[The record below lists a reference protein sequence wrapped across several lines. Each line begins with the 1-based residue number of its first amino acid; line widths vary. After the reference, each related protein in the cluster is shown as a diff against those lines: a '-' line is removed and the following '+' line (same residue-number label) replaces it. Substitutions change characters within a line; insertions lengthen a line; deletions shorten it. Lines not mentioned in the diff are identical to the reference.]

1 MDNAGLSKLEQKTA
15 MSLALVFGLR
25 MLGLFMIM
33 PVFAIYGRDLVGYS
47 PLWVGIVIGAY
58 GLTQAILQIPM
69 GQLSDRIGRK
79 PVIIGGLI
87 LFFIGSVIAGLAD
100 SVYGVALGRIIQG
113 TGAVASAILALAAD
127 ITREQ
132 QRSKV
137 MAVIGMCIGLSFAF
151 SLVAGPLLA
160 QWFGLQGIFLITAA
174 LALIG
179 IIVVHFVV
187 PNSTTKAPTGD
198 ASTDSHKLKAMLR
211 NPQLLRL
218 DAGIFLLHLTLTAVF
233 VSLPFELESAGLAGE
248 HHWWLYFPALLL
260 SFVLMVP
267 MLIIAAK
274 KKMNKQ
280 FFLSSIGLMALAL
293 CVMGSASGSLALFG
307 IAILLYFTAFNFLEA
322 SLPAM
327 ISMSAPA
334 GAKGSAMGVYSTS
347 QFAGAFCG
355 GILAGGLYNQL
366 GAQGLFFAI
375 AAVMG
380 IWFIISLGLE
390 NVGQVT
396 AHTISVA
403 IKNQHEA
410 ELIAEKLISLSGIN
424 EAVVV
429 LEEQVAYLKATND
442 FELDQAL
449 DLVREQHRS

>member
-1 MDNAGLSKLEQKTA
+1 MDNVALSKLEQKTA
-15 MSLALVFGLR
+15 VSLALVFGLR

-33 PVFAIYGRDLVGYS
+33 PVFAIYGRDLIGYS

-79 PVIIGGLI
+79 PVII
-87 LFFIGSVIAGLAD
+87 AGLGLFCLGSIVAGMAD
-100 SVYGVALGRIIQG
+100 SVYGVAFGRILQG

-132 QRSKV
+132 QRPKV

-151 SLVAGPLLA
+151 SLVTGPVLA
-160 QWFGLQGIFLITAA
+160 QWIGLKGIFFVTAA
-174 LALIG
+174 LAIVGML
-179 IIVVHFVV
+179 VVHYIV
-187 PNSTTKAPTGD
+187 PNVTTKAPAGD
-198 ASTDSHKLKAMLR
+198 ASTNKNKLRAMLR
-211 NPQLLRL
+211 DPQLLRL
-218 DAGIFLLHLTLTAVF
+218 DVGIFLLHLTLTAVF
-233 VSLPFELESAGLAGE
+233 VSLPFELEAAGLVGE
-248 HHWWLYFPALLL
+248 HHWWIYFPALLL

-280 FFLSSIGLMALAL
+280 FFLFAIALMGVAL
-293 CVMGSASGSLALFG
+293 CVMGFANGNLWLFG
-307 IAILLYFTAFNFLEA
+307 LAIVLYFTAFNFLEA

-334 GAKGSAMGVYSTS
+334 GAKGSAMGIYSTS

-355 GILAGGLYNQL
+355 GIIAGSLYSQL
-366 GAQGLFFAI
+366 GSQGLFFII
-375 AAVMG
+375 AAVM
-380 IWFIISLGLE
+380 IVWFIISLGLE
-390 NVGQVT
+390 NVGQVK
-396 AHTISVA
+396 AHTIAVTIS
-403 IKNQHEA
+403 NQREA

-429 LEEQVAYLKATND
+429 LEEQVAYLKATKD
-442 FELDQAL
+442 FEIDQAL
-449 DLVREQHRS
+449 NLVREQHRS

>member
-1 MDNAGLSKLEQKTA
+1 MDNVALSKLEQKTA
-15 MSLALVFGLR
+15 VSLALVFGLR

-33 PVFAIYGRDLVGYS
+33 PVFAIYGRDLIGYS

-79 PVIIGGLI
+79 PVIIAGLG
-87 LFFIGSVIAGLAD
+87 LFCLGSIVAGLAD
-100 SVYGVALGRIIQG
+100 SVYGVAFGRVLQG

-132 QRSKV
+132 QRPKV

-151 SLVAGPLLA
+151 SLVAGPVLA
-160 QWFGLQGIFLITAA
+160 QWIGLKGIFFVTAV
-174 LALIG
+174 LAIIG
-179 IIVVHFVV
+179 ILVVHFIV
-187 PNSTTKAPTGD
+187 PNAISKAPAGD
-198 ASTDSHKLKAMLR
+198 ASTNRDKLRAMLR
-211 NPQLLRL
+211 DPQLLRL

-233 VSLPFELESAGLAGE
+233 VSLPFELESAGLVGE
-248 HHWWLYFPALLL
+248 HHWWIYFPALLL
-260 SFVLMVP
+260 SFVFMVP
-267 MLIIAAK
+267 MLIIAAN

-280 FFLSSIGLMALAL
+280 FFLFAIALMGLAL
-293 CVMGSASGSLALFG
+293 CIMGFANGNLWLLAL
-307 IAILLYFTAFNFLEA
+307 AILLYFTAFNFLEA

-334 GAKGSAMGVYSTS
+334 GAKGSAMGIYSTS

-355 GILAGGLYNQL
+355 GIIAGSLYSQL
-366 GAQGLFFAI
+366 GSQGLFFII
-375 AAVMG
+375 AAVM
-380 IWFIISLGLE
+380 IVWFVISLGLE
-390 NVGQVT
+390 NVGQVK
-396 AHTISVA
+396 AHTISVT
-403 IKNQHEA
+403 IVNQREA

-429 LEEQVAYLKATND
+429 LEEQVAYLKATKD
-442 FELDQAL
+442 FEIDQAL
-449 DLVREQHRS
+449 NLVREQHRS

>member
-1 MDNAGLSKLEQKTA
+1 MDNVALSKLEQKTA
-15 MSLALVFGLR
+15 VSLALVFGLR

-33 PVFAIYGRDLVGYS
+33 PVFAIYGRDLIGYS

-79 PVIIGGLI
+79 PVIIAGLG
-87 LFFIGSVIAGLAD
+87 LFCLGSIVAGLAD
-100 SVYGVALGRIIQG
+100 SVYGVAFGRVLQG

-132 QRSKV
+132 QRPKV

-151 SLVAGPLLA
+151 SLVAGPVLA
-160 QWFGLQGIFLITAA
+160 QWIGLKGIFFVTAV
-174 LALIG
+174 LAIIG
-179 IIVVHFVV
+179 MLVVHFIV
-187 PNSTTKAPTGD
+187 PNATAKAPKGD
-198 ASTDSHKLKAMLR
+198 ASTNRHKLRAMLR
-211 NPQLLRL
+211 DPQLLRL

-233 VSLPFELESAGLAGE
+233 VSLPFELESAGLVGE
-248 HHWWLYFPALLL
+248 HHWWIYFPALLL

-280 FFLSSIGLMALAL
+280 FFLFAIALMGLAL
-293 CVMGSASGSLALFG
+293 CVMGFANGNLWLFALA
-307 IAILLYFTAFNFLEA
+307 IVLYFTAFNFLEA

-355 GILAGGLYNQL
+355 GIMAGSLYSQL
-366 GAQGLFFAI
+366 GAQGLFFVI
-375 AAVMG
+375 AAVM
-380 IWFIISLGLE
+380 IVWFAISLGLE
-390 NVGQVT
+390 NVGQVK
-396 AHTISVA
+396 ALTISVTIA
-403 IKNQHEA
+403 NQREA

-429 LEEQVAYLKATND
+429 LEEQVAYLKATKD
-442 FELDQAL
+442 FEIDQAL
-449 DLVREQHRS
+449 NLVREQHRS

>member
-1 MDNAGLSKLEQKTA
+1 MDNVALSKLEQKTA
-15 MSLALVFGLR
+15 VSLALVFGLR

-33 PVFAIYGRDLVGYS
+33 PVFAIYGRDLIGYS

-58 GLTQAILQIPM
+58 GLTQAMLQIPM

-79 PVIIGGLI
+79 PVII
-87 LFFIGSVIAGLAD
+87 AGLGLFCLGSIVAGMAD
-100 SVYGVALGRIIQG
+100 SVYGVAFGRILQG

-132 QRSKV
+132 QRPKV

-151 SLVAGPLLA
+151 SLVAGPVLA
-160 QWFGLQGIFLITAA
+160 QWIGLKGIFFVTAA
-174 LALIG
+174 LAIVGML
-179 IIVVHFVV
+179 VVHYIV
-187 PNSTTKAPTGD
+187 PNVTTKAPAGD
-198 ASTDSHKLKAMLR
+198 ASTNKNKLRAMLR
-211 NPQLLRL
+211 DPQLLRL
-218 DAGIFLLHLTLTAVF
+218 DVGIFLLHLTLTAVF
-233 VSLPFELESAGLAGE
+233 VSLPFELEAAGLVGE
-248 HHWWLYFPALLL
+248 HHWWIYFPALLL

-280 FFLSSIGLMALAL
+280 FFLFAIALMGIAL
-293 CVMGSASGSLALFG
+293 CVMGFANGNLWLFG
-307 IAILLYFTAFNFLEA
+307 LAVVLYFTAFNFLEA

-334 GAKGSAMGVYSTS
+334 GAKGSAMGIYSTS

-355 GILAGGLYNQL
+355 GIIAGSLYSQL
-366 GAQGLFFAI
+366 GSQGLFFII
-375 AAVMG
+375 AAVM
-380 IWFIISLGLE
+380 IVWFIISLGLE
-390 NVGQVT
+390 NVGQVK
-396 AHTISVA
+396 AHTIAVTIS
-403 IKNQHEA
+403 NQREA

-429 LEEQVAYLKATND
+429 LEEQVAYLKATKD
-442 FELDQAL
+442 FEIDQAL
-449 DLVREQHRS
+449 NLVREQHRS

>member
-1 MDNAGLSKLEQKTA
+1 MDNVALSKLEQKTA
-15 MSLALVFGLR
+15 VSLALVFALR

-33 PVFAIYGRDLVGYS
+33 PVFAIYGRDLIGYS

-58 GLTQAILQIPM
+58 GLTQAVLQIPM

-79 PVIIGGLI
+79 PVIIAGLA
-87 LFFIGSVIAGLAD
+87 LFCLGSIIAGMAD
-100 SVYGVALGRIIQG
+100 SVYGVAFGRILQG

-127 ITREQ
+127 ITRDQ
-132 QRSKV
+132 QRPKV

-151 SLVAGPLLA
+151 SLVAGPVLA
-160 QWFGLQGIFLITAA
+160 QWIGLKGIFFVTAA
-174 LALIG
+174 LAIVGML
-179 IIVVHFVV
+179 VVHYIV
-187 PNSTTKAPTGD
+187 PNSTTKAPAGD
-198 ASTDSHKLKAMLR
+198 ASTNGDKLKAMLR

-233 VSLPFELESAGLAGE
+233 VSLPFELEAAGLVGE
-248 HHWWLYFPALLL
+248 HHWWIYFPALLL

-267 MLIIAAK
+267 LLIIAAK

-280 FFLSSIGLMALAL
+280 FFLFAIVLMGIAL
-293 CVMGSASGSLALFG
+293 CVMGLASGSLWLFAL
-307 IAILLYFTAFNFLEA
+307 AIVLYFTAFNFLEA

-355 GILAGGLYNQL
+355 GIIAGSLYTQL
-366 GAQGLFFAI
+366 GAQGLFFSI
-375 AAVMG
+375 AAVM
-380 IWFIISLGLE
+380 IVWFMISLGLE
-390 NVGQVT
+390 NVGQVK
-396 AHTISVA
+396 AHTISVT
-403 IKNQHEA
+403 ITNQREA

-429 LEEQVAYLKATND
+429 LEEQVAYLKATKD
-442 FELDQAL
+442 FEIDQAL
-449 DLVREQHRS
+449 NLVREQHRS

>member
-1 MDNAGLSKLEQKTA
+1 MDNVALSKLEQKTA
-15 MSLALVFGLR
+15 VSLALVFGLR

-33 PVFAIYGRDLVGYS
+33 PVFAIYGRDLIGYS

-79 PVIIGGLI
+79 PVII
-87 LFFIGSVIAGLAD
+87 AGLGLFCLGSIVAGMAD
-100 SVYGVALGRIIQG
+100 SVYGVAFGRILQG

-132 QRSKV
+132 QRPKV

-151 SLVAGPLLA
+151 SLVAGPVLA
-160 QWFGLQGIFLITAA
+160 QWIGLKGIFFVTAA
-174 LALIG
+174 LAIVGML
-179 IIVVHFVV
+179 VVHYIV
-187 PNSTTKAPTGD
+187 PNATSKAPAGD
-198 ASTDSHKLKAMLR
+198 ASTNKNKLRAMLR
-211 NPQLLRL
+211 DPQLLRL
-218 DAGIFLLHLTLTAVF
+218 DVGIFLLHLTLTAVF
-233 VSLPFELESAGLAGE
+233 VSLPFELEAAGLVGE
-248 HHWWLYFPALLL
+248 HHWWIYFPALLL

-280 FFLSSIGLMALAL
+280 FFLFAIALMGVAL
-293 CVMGSASGSLALFG
+293 CVMGFANGNLWLFG
-307 IAILLYFTAFNFLEA
+307 LAIVLYFTAFNFLEA

-334 GAKGSAMGVYSTS
+334 GAKGSAMGIYSTS

-355 GILAGGLYNQL
+355 GIIAGSLYSKL
-366 GAQGLFFAI
+366 GSQGLFFII
-375 AAVMG
+375 AAVM
-380 IWFIISLGLE
+380 IVWFIISLGLE
-390 NVGQVT
+390 NVGQVK
-396 AHTISVA
+396 AHTIAVTIS
-403 IKNQHEA
+403 NQREA

-429 LEEQVAYLKATND
+429 LEEQVAYLKATKD
-442 FELDQAL
+442 FEIDQAL
-449 DLVREQHRS
+449 NLVREQHRS